1 MDAEKE
7 SILLENGNIYVSA
20 CPGRGKT
27 TLLIERLKRNV
38 NKNDNCRLHLVL
50 THTNAAAEEIIDR
63 LNKLNVTSENIWCGT
78 IHSFFL
84 EWIIRHYAGSLDRLT
99 HGFTLIVEYEQRKIV
114 RELCVKHEVNGKI
127 NLVSDEK
134 GKISLEP
141 ETLDNELNLKYKRV
155 ILDYFDYKTHKRL
168 IDFNDILLLSKEI
181 LSKNDKIGFIL
192 SKLIGFIYLD
202 ESQDTSYLQ
211 FDCLSEITK
220 YNNLETFIVGDTDQ
234 AIYLD
239 MGISIKYSDTVK
251 KLLSIDNFKNRT
263 LVGCYRSTEAI
274 VNYYKKYSCS
284 NMDIKSRR
292 SEIGFSPSVNYII
305 KSELSDRVI
314 NLLRKYKD
322 KYGSVS
328 GVAVLGPNQV
338 YLRNVLLDIYDKS
351 TDFIFDYD
359 KMNPLYQLY
368 NTIWKDIVTFSM
380 LNITVANYSK
390 RHLIAMRIIESAFE
404 VNSVNI
410 YAFKIKMNEFNCQI
424 PVFTVWFKKLHDYF
438 INNFPESPILDIDFK
453 VAMAKLGRGKNNL
466 SSLAM
471 KKIIN
476 SDDDV
481 VRVSS
486 FHGVKGE
493 EFNYVIALG
502 FHKGAVPHHT
512 CAIKGAEYES
522 EVANRLIYVA
532 LSRAKNFMNI
542 YIDDSSEVSDYFI
555 K

>member
-1 MDAEKE
+1 
-7 SILLENGNIYVSA
+7 
-20 CPGRGKT
+20 
-27 TLLIERLKRNV
+27 
-38 NKNDNCRLHLVL
+38 
-50 THTNAAAEEIIDR
+50 
-63 LNKLNVTSENIWCGT
+63 
-78 IHSFFL
+78 
-84 EWIIRHYAGSLDRLT
+84 
-99 HGFTLIVEYEQRKIV
+99 
-114 RELCVKHEVNGKI
+114 
-127 NLVSDEK
+127 
-134 GKISLEP
+134 
-141 ETLDNELNLKYKRV
+141 
-155 ILDYFDYKTHKRL
+155 
-168 IDFNDILLLSKEI
+168 
-181 LSKNDKIGFIL
+181 
-192 SKLIGFIYLD
+192 
-202 ESQDTSYLQ
+202 
-211 FDCLSEITK
+211 
-220 YNNLETFIVGDTDQ
+220 
-234 AIYLD
+234 
-239 MGISIKYSDTVK
+239 
-251 KLLSIDNFKNRT
+251 
-263 LVGCYRSTEAI
+263 
-274 VNYYKKYSCS
+274 
-284 NMDIKSRR
+284 
-292 SEIGFSPSVNYII
+292 
-305 KSELSDRVI
+305 
-314 NLLRKYKD
+314 KYKD

-410 YAFKIKMNEFNCQI
+410 YEFKIKMNEFNCQI